1 MSYKKAVLLYGIA
14 MILQFSLL
22 NLFSINGVTPNLILC
37 LMVFITY
44 KYNDGLRPAL
54 VAIPFAL
61 LSDLV
66 GGQYVG
72 VSGLALF
79 FLALLVNH
87 YGRGLNRESIWTLL
101 TVSAIGT
108 VMYNFI
114 YWLIMITLGNA
125 STVLD
130 LIKFL
135 AVALPANLLVVLF
148 VFFVY
153 TRVNKRRGRP
163 KSYGLT
169 NMQSSNKRMNKMNTM
184 NKMKLRNTR

>member
-14 MILQFSLL
+14 IVLQFSLL
-22 NLFSINGVTPNLILC
+22 NIFSVNGITPNLILS
-37 LMVFITY
+37 LMIFITY

-61 LSDLV
+61 ISDLM

-79 FLALLVNH
+79 ILALIVNY

-108 VMYNFI
+108 VIYNFI

-130 LIKFL
+130 LLEFL
-135 AVALPANLLVVLF
+135 AYALPANLLVVLF

-153 TRVNKRRGRP
+153 TRTNRRRNRP
-163 KSYGLT
+163 KSYGIT
-169 NMQSSNKRMNKMNTM
+169 NMRSSNKRMNKMN
-184 NKMKLRNTR
+184 LRNIR

>member
-14 MILQFSLL
+14 MVLQFSLL
-22 NLFSINGVTPNLILC
+22 NIFSINGVTPNLILC
-37 LMVFITY
+37 LMIFITY

-61 LSDLV
+61 LSDLM

-72 VSGLALF
+72 VSGLGLF
-79 FLALLVNH
+79 ILALIVNY
-87 YGRGLNRESIWTLL
+87 YGRSLNRDSIWTLL

-108 VMYNFI
+108 VIYNLI

-125 STVLD
+125 STMLD
-130 LIKFL
+130 LVKFL
-135 AVALPANLLVVLF
+135 AYALPANLLVVML

-153 TRVNKRRGRP
+153 TRILKRREKP
-163 KSYGLT
+163 KSYGIT
-169 NMQSSNKRMNKMNTM
+169 NMRSSNKRMNKMNKM
-184 NKMKLRNTR
+184 NLRNIR